1 MANKRQNMKTDYNT
15 FFKVKMPSKGYHCFD
30 GNDEIHLE
38 KNLSFLCECGNTHNC
53 NEAIAHIKF
62 PIENK
67 TLYSCPNDKLL
78 IILVRP
84 TGFFK
89 IKGLKMIAAY
99 KAEDEN
105 ELVQIMNNIESRK
118 RTD

>member
-1 MANKRQNMKTDYNT
+1 MITDYNT

-30 GNDEIHLE
+30 SHDEIHIE
-38 KNLSFLCECGNTHNC
+38 KNLSFLCACGNDHNC

-67 TLYSCPNDKLL
+67 TLYICPNNKLL
-78 IILVRP
+78 LILVRP
-84 TGFFK
+84 TGLFK

-105 ELVQIMNNIESRK
+105 ELSQIMKDIESRK
-118 RTD
+118 RID

>member
-1 MANKRQNMKTDYNT
+1 MKTDYNT